1 MDDYSEYVLPGV
13 SFESAAM
20 EARVID
26 ITEENMLHGC
36 RKQDRDSQRQLY
48 EKYFGTMSY
57 ICMRYLKDKDQV
69 YDLVQEGFIKIF
81 QNIRKFEGKG
91 SLEGWMKRIMI
102 NLCLDHL
109 RKVNR
114 RLPDVPL
121 EEVYDLEVSEDV
133 VADMEAEYILALVQ
147 QLGPMYR
154 TVFNLSVIEGYTHK
168 EISQLLKIR
177 ESTSRAYLTAAKKQV
192 RRMLADVIDQR
203 ERRVNNG

>member
-1 MDDYSEYVLPGV
+1 M
-13 SFESAAM
+13 
-20 EARVID
+20 ID
-26 ITEENMLHGC
+26 ITEEKMLEGC

-48 EKYFGTMSY
+48 EKYFGAMSY

-102 NLCLDHL
+102 NLCLDYL
-109 RKVNR
+109 RKINR
-114 RLPDVPL
+114 RLPDVPI
-121 EEVYDLEVSEDV
+121 EEIYDLEVAEDV
-133 VADMEAEYILALVQ
+133 VADMEAEYILALLQ

-154 TVFNLSVIEGYTHK
+154 TVFNLCVIEGYAHK
-168 EISQLLKIR
+168 EISKMLKIR
-177 ESTSRAYLTAAKKQV
+177 ESTSRAYLTSAKKQI
-192 RRMLADVIDQR
+192 RRLLADVIDQR